1 VFDLHAICAGIRG
14 NEGEEQARRLR
25 AWAEGVEGYAHIGE
39 ESGDHGEDVYSESEG
54 ALRCAAGAYLQV
66 PCGENTGIEGL
77 ITRRGWMSLSLTL
90 SAQVAKAPQLF
101 GRRALRKWP
110 SVDAPAVRSS

>member
-25 AWAEGVEGYAHIGE
+25 AWAEGVEGYAHIGQ

-54 ALRCAAGAYLQV
+54 ALQCAAGAYLQV

-77 ITRRGWMSLSLTL
+77 IARRGWMSLSLTL
-90 SAQVAKAPQLF
+90 SQRRWPKRPSFSVGGHCAN
-101 GRRALRKWP
+101 GRP
-110 SVDAPAVRSS
+110 